1 MINCLP
7 TFCTLPPFAAL
18 TILSANFQSISCDSE
33 INKMPIFFQIQN
45 ISSVRYN
52 FNRNFPTKKFQCWNM
67 TRPFSGGWGVGTQIH
82 FQKTAPRQLE
92 HWEEGGGQ
100 TGGFQFQPKSWNTCS
115 SRSVKD
121 TGNDLRN
128 DFGGCTPLGLSFWN
142 ISLHFC
148 PVSAIN
154 ILEHFV
160 LRAVRS
166 HRSQRCSLS
175 AHRTLPDA
183 GTKNLEAQYSAG
195 MHETYGPARRR
206 RWGFAAGA
214 AGRAESMNR

>member
-1 MINCLP
+1 MKSIKCQSFSNSKHFVRSLQ
-7 TFCTLPPFAAL
+7 
-18 TILSANFQSISCDSE
+18 FQS
-33 INKMPIFFQIQN
+33 
-45 ISSVRYN
+45 
-52 FNRNFPTKKFQCWNM
+52 KF
-67 TRPFSGGWGVGTQIH
+67 SH
-82 FQKTAPRQLE
+82 QKVPVLE
-92 HWEEGGGQ
+92 HDQTCLWWRGSRDANSFPKDRPTSTGTLGGGRGGGQ

-166 HRSQRCSLS
+166 HRSQLRCSLS

-214 AGRAESMNR
+214 AGRAEFMNR